1 MCYDRLV
8 NDDDVTETG
17 AVELVRTESV
27 CALRNGVLAGVI
39 VLAVLLFEGAPP
51 WLLAASV
58 GGAVG
63 LGWVLHQSLLLAGA
77 GVLRARARWRET
89 LANPAS

>member
-8 NDDDVTETG
+8 NDEEVTETG

-27 CALRNGVLAGVI
+27 CALRNGALAGAMVF
-39 VLAVLLFEGAPP
+39 AVLLFEATPP

-58 GGAVG
+58 VGAVA
-63 LGWVLHQSLLLAGA
+63 LGWLLHQSLLLAGA
-77 GVLRARARWRET
+77 SVLRVRARWDET
-89 LANPAS
+89 SVGSAS